1 MLAHSILAC
10 ARSSAVDAIVV
21 VVQDG
26 ANDRAR
32 RMSGEIGVA
41 LRDVVVGG
49 PSRQESV
56 RLGLEAVDAADAVVL
71 CHDAARP
78 FATPGLF
85 DRAVAALAGRP
96 DARGVVPVVPVS
108 DTVKRVRHSAVLE
121 TLPRGELALAQTPQA
136 FDAPTLRE
144 AHHRAAGTAGGATD
158 DAALVE
164 AAGHVVLTIDGEPGN
179 FKITTRED
187 LLRAERLLPIPAIDD
202 MVK

>member
-32 RMSGEIGVA
+32 RMSVEIGVA

-121 TLPRGELALAQTPQA
+121 TLPREELVLAQTPQA

-144 AHHRAAGTAGGATD
+144 AHDRAAGTAGGATD

-164 AAGHVVLTIDGEPGN
+164 AAGHVVLTIAGELGN

-187 LLRAERLLPIPAIDD
+187 LVRAERLLSIPATDE
-202 MVK
+202 MVT

>member
-32 RMSGEIGVA
+32 RMSVEIGVA

-108 DTVKRVRHSAVLE
+108 DTVTTGLQG
-121 TLPRGELALAQTPQA
+121 PREGP
-136 FDAPTLRE
+136 P
-144 AHHRAAGTAGGATD
+144 
-158 DAALVE
+158 
-164 AAGHVVLTIDGEPGN
+164 
-179 FKITTRED
+179 TTR
-187 LLRAERLLPIPAIDD
+187 RWWRPPATSS
-202 MVK
+202 